1 MPKSYRI
8 RTSVGNSTQSDKTIK
23 VQVDQDFDFLEI
35 LSLKLTQSD
44 VYRSFCSDYG
54 VVVGRVVANGGYG
67 IPNAKVSVFVPID
80 AVDQNDPVISAL
92 YPYKNVTDKNEDGYR
107 YNLLPYT
114 PSYEG
119 HAATGTFPT
128 RDDVLTRTEVLQI
141 YEKYYKYTVKT
152 NESGDYMI
160 VGVPLGNQQ
169 VMLDLDLSDMG
180 CFSLR
185 PTDLIRMNL
194 GNPKQFDGNQ
204 FKSSVDLSSL
214 PQIVNQRRSI
224 SVSSFWGTGDVC
236 DVGITRVDFDL
247 RDLNITIEPTATF
260 MGSIMTSNDSVMIK
274 NNCKPNSEQ
283 GDLCGMVA
291 GPGRILAVRQTINS
305 NLNGDPILEQY
316 QLEQGGKVIDE
327 NGAFVVDVPM
337 NLDYVT
343 TNEFGELIFSNNPSV
358 GIPTKGKYRF
368 KIKTNK
374 GEKEVPATQTS
385 KNIIGPNLLNLS
397 AFNPKGSLLRGNF
410 LVPNIKEYGWDGN
423 VDPSTKSDETTTFS
437 PIFGDNTKL
446 IETKTFTSSDFGSG
460 GRALLISSILGEYK
474 NITYKINDVTDTSKW
489 VDLPNLID
497 KLEITV

>member
-8 RTSVGNSTQSDKTIK
+8 RTSVGNSTQSDKSIK

-54 VVVGRVVANGGYG
+54 VVVGRVIANGGYG
-67 IPNAKVSVFVPID
+67 VPNAKVSVFVPID
-80 AVDQNDPVISAL
+80 LVDQNDPVISAL
-92 YPYKNVTDKNEDGYR
+92 YPYKNVSDKNEDGFR

-119 HAATGTFPT
+119 HAATGNFPT
-128 RDDVLTRTEVLQI
+128 REDVLTRTEVLQI
-141 YEKYYKYTVKT
+141 YETYYKYTVKT

-169 VMLDLDLSDMG
+169 VILDVDLSDMG

-204 FKSSVDLSSL
+204 FKSSSDLASL
-214 PQIVNQRRSI
+214 PQIVNQRKSI

-247 RDLNITIEPTATF
+247 RDSNITIEPTATF
-260 MGSIMTSNDSVMIK
+260 MGSIMTSNDSVMLK
-274 NNCKPNSEQ
+274 NNCKPSSEQ

-291 GPGRILAVRQTINS
+291 GPGRILAVRQTINVDTD
-305 NLNGDPILEQY
+305 GDPILEQY

-337 NLDYVT
+337 NLDYVS

-368 KIKTNK
+368 KIKTDD
-374 GEKEVPATQTS
+374 GEKEVSAVQTS
-385 KNIIGPNLLNLS
+385 NSIIGPSLLNLS
-397 AFNPKGSLLRGNF
+397 AFNPKFR
-410 LVPNIKEYGWDGN
+410 
-423 VDPSTKSDETTTFS
+423 
-437 PIFGDNTKL
+437 
-446 IETKTFTSSDFGSG
+446 
-460 GRALLISSILGEYK
+460 
-474 NITYKINDVTDTSKW
+474 
-489 VDLPNLID
+489 
-497 KLEITV
+497 